1 MPLAIQVPAAYEA
14 NPGFLV
20 GTAPAGTTQLVVL
33 VDGKIY
39 KKVRRRAH
47 GVRFRIGPIGLP
59 ARDLTL
65 TVRAYQDGR
74 VLSSASVGNVYG
86 LPRASFM
93 ARPARVTDP
102 QGQRDLRRLGG
113 SSRSAWVRH
122 LGTGRTMSW
131 NAGATFPGASTLK
144 LAILLTSLA
153 RDGADPVNGGPWSTY
168 RRLVLDSSNRA
179 ANELLVRMGGSTSG
193 GGFIVNGFVAS
204 LGGRSTDMYGGY
216 LLEPGDRRLAE
227 TPPASVDSQPSYP
240 TGKHTS
246 AHDLGVVMTALVQ
259 AAAGGGPAARLG
271 LTARDAR
278 CALWLLLHPSYPGL
292 FAPVSPFAVAHKAG
306 WLPDV
311 QHDAAVVFTPTGP
324 MVSVAMTYSAAG
336 VSYATSQAYAGS
348 ILKIAARDLQ
358 VSR

>member
-1 MPLAIQVPAAYEA
+1 MALAIQVPAAYEA

-65 TVRAYQDGR
+65 TVRAMDGGR
-74 VLSSASVGNVYG
+74 VLGSASVANVYG
-86 LPRASFM
+86 LPQASFM

-102 QGQRDLRRLGG
+102 QGQRDMRRLGG
-113 SSRSAWVRH
+113 GSRGAWVRH

-144 LAILLTSLA
+144 LAILMTSLA
-153 RDGADPVNGGPWSTY
+153 HDGSDPVNGGPWSTY

-193 GGFIVNGFVAS
+193 GGQIVNGFVAAWARARPTCTAATCS
-204 LGGRSTDMYGGY
+204 SPAIAAWPRRRRRPSTAS
-216 LLEPGDRRLAE
+216 PT
-227 TPPASVDSQPSYP
+227 TPPASTPRR
-240 TGKHTS
+240 TTS
-246 AHDLGVVMTALVQ
+246 A
-259 AAAGGGPAARLG
+259 
-271 LTARDAR
+271 
-278 CALWLLLHPSYPGL
+278 S
-292 FAPVSPFAVAHKAG
+292 S
-306 WLPDV
+306 
-311 QHDAAVVFTPTGP
+311 
-324 MVSVAMTYSAAG
+324 
-336 VSYATSQAYAGS
+336 
-348 ILKIAARDLQ
+348 
-358 VSR
+358 